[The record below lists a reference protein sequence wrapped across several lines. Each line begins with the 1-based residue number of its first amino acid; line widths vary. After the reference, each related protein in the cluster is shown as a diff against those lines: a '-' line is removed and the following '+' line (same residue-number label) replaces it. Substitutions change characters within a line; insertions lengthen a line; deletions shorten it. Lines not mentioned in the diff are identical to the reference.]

1 MMQYA
6 LKTVPAAQAI
16 LQAWMPFKQLVG
28 VTSVRTEE
36 DYAQARATIDTL
48 LDEVGDDENHPL
60 VDVLDYLADQV
71 KAYEDENFQIPQ
83 APPAEVLR
91 FLMDQHGLKQED
103 LADCA
108 PQGRVS
114 DILNGKRSIS
124 KEIAKR
130 FAHRFQVR
138 ADLFLA

>member
-1 MMQYA
+1 M
-6 LKTVPAAQAI
+6 
-16 LQAWMPFKQLVG
+16 KQLVG

-83 APPAEVLR
+83 APPR
-91 FLMDQHGLKQED
+91 
-103 LADCA
+103 
-108 PQGRVS
+108 
-114 DILNGKRSIS
+114 KRSLEMLPGYGFDSFMRI
-124 KEIAKR
+124 KCA
-130 FAHRFQVR
+130 
-138 ADLFLA
+138 

>member
-1 MMQYA
+1 MQYA

-71 KAYEDENFQIPQ
+71 KAYEEENFQIPQ
-83 APPAEVLR
+83 APPRKMSLETLR
-91 FLMDQHGLKQED
+91 GYRLDSFMRIE
-103 LADCA
+103 CA
-108 PQGRVS
+108 
-114 DILNGKRSIS
+114 
-124 KEIAKR
+124 
-130 FAHRFQVR
+130 
-138 ADLFLA
+138 